1 MNLETKL
8 DPRLWQFIQNSYENR
23 NFTAAIIDALHF
35 LSDLIR
41 EKSGLESD
49 GAALIGNAFGGR
61 SPKLKVN
68 KLQSDS
74 DWNVQ
79 KGIEQILRGI
89 YQSIRNPRSHRR
101 YNDKPEDADA
111 IILFTNYLMG
121 IIDQAK
127 TPFSKDL
134 FINSVFDPDFA
145 ENERYAELLVK
156 KIPPKQRI
164 EIFIDVYRAKEEAD
178 RDKLR
183 YFIHALLKK
192 LTKEEMSQ
200 VYEIVSEE
208 LEHTND
214 EGTIRSIL
222 TIFPSSCWKH
232 YEEIGRLRIEN
243 KLIESIRSGRYQEE
257 PKKFLSGALGTWATD
272 IFEHFLLKEELMNA
286 LYHKL
291 GWGERLEKDYVF
303 NYFFYDMI
311 EEEPKQRMINILVK
325 GLKDGNKS
333 YYEKVKYLIEF
344 RGEPWK
350 EALKES
356 FDNFAEFEP
365 TPDIPED
372 DIPF

>member
-1 MNLETKL
+1 MNLETRL
-8 DPRLWQFIQNSYENR
+8 DSRLWQFIQSSYENR

-49 GAALIGNAFGGR
+49 GVALIGNAFGGR

-74 DWNVQ
+74 DWNMQ

-111 IILFTNYLMG
+111 IILFTNYLIG
-121 IIDQAK
+121 IIDQSK
-127 TPFSKDL
+127 SPFSKDL
-134 FINSVFDPDFA
+134 FIDSVFDPDFA
-145 ENERYAELLVK
+145 QNDRYAELLVN
-156 KIPPKQRI
+156 KIPPKKRL
-164 EIFIDVYRAKEEAD
+164 EIFVDVYRAKEGAD
-178 RDKLR
+178 RDKLQ
-183 YFIHALLKK
+183 YFIRAFLKK
-192 LTKEEMSQ
+192 LTKNEMSQ

-208 LEHTND
+208 LEHTS
-214 EGTIRSIL
+214 EESTIRNIL
-222 TIFPSSCWKH
+222 AIFPSSCWKH
-232 YEEIGRLRIEN
+232 YEEIGRLRIEK
-243 KLIESIRSGRYQEE
+243 KLIESINSGKYKVEL
-257 PKKFLSGALGTWATD
+257 KKCLSGSLGAWAPD
-272 IFEHFLLKEELMNA
+272 IFEHFLLKKELMNA
-286 LYHKL
+286 LYRKL
-291 GWGERLEKDYVF
+291 SWGEQLEKDYVF
-303 NYFFYDMI
+303 RYFFDDMI
-311 EEEPKQRMINILVK
+311 EEEPKQRMINILIN

-333 YYEKVKYLIEF
+333 YYEKVEFLIKYH
-344 RGEPWK
+344 GEPWK